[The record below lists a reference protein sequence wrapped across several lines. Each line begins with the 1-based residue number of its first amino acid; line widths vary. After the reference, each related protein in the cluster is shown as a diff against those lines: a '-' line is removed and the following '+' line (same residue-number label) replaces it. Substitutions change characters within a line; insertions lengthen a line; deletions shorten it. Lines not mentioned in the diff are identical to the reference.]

1 MDRTEESVQERIRQ
15 DLRTGWCGTRMH
27 ESIVSNEGPS
37 KLVKVMCPFL
47 FAAATNYANEWPETM
62 QIYSLID
69 LEVKSPRS
77 LSQD

>member
-1 MDRTEESVQERIRQ
+1 
-15 DLRTGWCGTRMH
+15 MH
-27 ESIVSNEGPS
+27 ESVVSNEGGS